1 MLSEG
6 EQLHAIVCKDVPMIE
21 PALDQVLRAQQ
32 ECHHEQGGTDLEG
45 GMDSAGVEPGD
56 FEEIEVGADDEMP
69 STGY

>member
-1 MLSEG
+1 
-6 EQLHAIVCKDVPMIE
+6 MIE

-45 GMDSAGVEPGD
+45 GTDSAGVEPGD